1 MQWTQECEPASQW
14 SPPSPFN
21 SGGDAFL
28 RPLATVMGGPVLFSR
43 SQNSFAYEWLGSL
56 RQPSESASGS
66 AERVAARREN
76 FGPALVV
83 HPSLH
88 QLYAIQSDEIAR
100 MATVH
105 ELRPKTPDSEKIT
118 VNLGFIDL
126 GRVDLMVRD
135 GFYANRADFIRT
147 AIRNQL
153 ERHDDAVRQSVARR
167 QLQLGLSHYTRQDL
181 EAARD
186 AGTPLLIQVLGL
198 AAIASDV
205 TPELARAAIASV
217 QVLGAF
223 QASPAVKAALADRT
237 T

>member
-1 MQWTQECEPASQW
+1 
-14 SPPSPFN
+14 
-21 SGGDAFL
+21 
-28 RPLATVMGGPVLFSR
+28 
-43 SQNSFAYEWLGSL
+43 
-56 RQPSESASGS
+56 
-66 AERVAARREN
+66 
-76 FGPALVV
+76 
-83 HPSLH
+83 
-88 QLYAIQSDEIAR
+88 
-100 MATVH
+100 MADNVH

-153 ERHDDAVRQSVARR
+153 ERQDDAVRQSVARR
-167 QLQLGLSHYTRQDL
+167 QLKLGLSHYTVQDL

-186 AGTPLLIQVLGL
+186 AGTPLHIQILGL
-198 AAIASDV
+198 ASIASDV

-223 QASPAVKAALADRT
+223 QASAAVKAALADRT
-237 T
+237 A